1 MKKIILVIL
10 SFFCFTLNPL
20 AKEIIINDTSYEV
33 SNSTLKLDG
42 LTYSPNNNLLTLT
55 DANLNS
61 IETTEDL
68 KIILNGHN
76 KLNNL
81 NSKAVIKAKN
91 IEIQGPGYLNITSNF
106 RGIIAENLVIS
117 NASINLDIKDIP
129 ILTNGIGNT
138 VSINNSKL
146 IVKSNREVFNV
157 FKGYVY
163 LNNSILEGEF
173 SSLIDNFSNDI
184 YLNSSNLNVTLTNT
198 SGIIMNYIYVNGN
211 SNIFMHFKNK
221 NGLKEQF
228 ILASNLE
235 LKGSHDNLSYQE
247 ITDNTKYEYIK
258 IIYTYQELLE
268 KEKEL
273 ERLTLE
279 LTKEKEK
286 LKIQEEQLKDK
297 ENELNNNQ
305 LEINKK
311 QEELELFH
319 NNLLTREKEL
329 NILSLELTKEKEKLK
344 IQEEQLKDK
353 ENELN
358 NNQLEINK
366 KQEELELF
374 HNNLLTREKELNTL
388 SLELTRKEQNVNK
401 NNYKYC
407 ETLLNGTIENPKTFD
422 DLFKYVILSILS
434 LIIIVSIYLFKRRKH
449 ANL

>member
-81 NSKAVIKAKN
+81 NSEVAIKAKN

-106 RGIIAENLVIS
+106 RGIIAEHLIIS
-117 NASINLDIKDIP
+117 NTSINLDIKDIP

-146 IVKSNREVFNV
+146 IVKSNREAFNV

-173 SSLIDNFSNDI
+173 SSFVHSFSRDI

-286 LKIQEEQLKDK
+286 LKIQEEQLK
-297 ENELNNNQ
+297 EQ
-305 LEINKK
+305 
-311 QEELELFH
+311 
-319 NNLLTREKEL
+319 EKEL

-388 SLELTRKEQNVNK
+388 SLELTRKEQNVDQ

-434 LIIIVSIYLFKRRKH
+434 LITIVSIYLFKRRKH